1 MANQNLP
8 VKDLLELP
16 VAKRLAEVR
25 AFIKSQ
31 LEPDVDYG
39 YIRNKEGNPVSQKPA
54 LFRSGAEKLALFFNL
69 RATYEVK
76 EIENWDK
83 GFFKYSVKCYLT
95 NGHTG
100 EVITEGLGIA
110 HSKEKKFRSEKVDV
124 FDLPNTLLKLAKK
137 RAFVDAILS
146 ATGGSYFF
154 YSGSKEDE
162 DELITKGDI
171 KRLWTKVNE
180 YNIPENTF
188 RKILE
193 KYGYESTKDIKR
205 KDYKKIVKDVEALK
219 GKYSKPEPEPTYE
232 EELKGGVDE

>member
-16 VAKRLAEVR
+16 IAKRLAEVR

-31 LEPDVDYG
+31 LEQDVDYG
-39 YIRNKEGNPVSQKPA
+39 YIRDKKGNPISQKPM

-76 EIENWDK
+76 EIEDWDK

-124 FDLPNTLLKLAKK
+124 FDLPNTLLKIAKK

-154 YSGSKEDE
+154 YSGSEEDE
-162 DELITKGDI
+162 DELITKEDI
-171 KRLWTKVNE
+171 KKLWAKVKK
-180 YNIPENTF
+180 YGIPEKDF
-188 RKILE
+188 RAIL
-193 KYGYESTKDIKR
+193 KDYGYESTKDIKR
-205 KDYKKIVKDVEALK
+205 RDYKEIIKDMEALK
-219 GKYSKPEPEPTYE
+219 SKYSEPTPTYE

>member
-8 VKDLLELP
+8 AKDLLELP
-16 VAKRLAEVR
+16 IAKRLAEVR

-31 LEPDVDYG
+31 LEPDVDYR
-39 YIRNKEGNPVSQKPA
+39 YIRDKKGNPISQKPT

-76 EIENWDK
+76 ELEDWDK

-110 HSKEKKFRSEKVDV
+110 HSKERKFRSEKVDV
-124 FDLPNTLLKLAKK
+124 FDLPNTLLKIAKK

-154 YSGSKEDE
+154 YSGSEEDE
-162 DELITKGDI
+162 DELITKEDI
-171 KRLWTKVNE
+171 KKLWMKVKK
-180 YNIPENTF
+180 YGIPEKDF
-188 RKILE
+188 RAIL
-193 KYGYESTKDIKR
+193 KDYGYESTKEIRK
-205 KDYKKIVKDVEALK
+205 KDYSKIVKDVETLK
-219 GKYSKPEPEPTYE
+219 GKYSKSEPTYE